1 VADATDLA
9 DRVVAELCHDL
20 ADDCCLLILRRNL
33 ESRNETAVPRV
44 SEPGSS

>member
-33 ESRNETAVPRV
+33 ESRNETAVPWV
-44 SEPGSS
+44 SEPRSA